1 MIQWWYSLAGQATGP
16 YDIDGLAQ
24 LFRTG
29 NVDAQTLVWHE
40 GMSSWQAIA
49 QLPELR
55 GVVMPAP
62 ALRPLAEPNSGPN
75 SNPNSPYAVNSQP
88 GYPARNNTIV
98 IVLAVVAVLLAVLAL
113 AAGAA
118 IWKGYS
124 NAHAQR
130 EQALQRQ
137 TTPVAGTAQP
147 AQVWQN
153 PVTLLQAYVDA
164 DWQLSTSPDATGAW
178 YTFAQADKSA
188 GILLKASPENV
199 ANTTLREVVPE
210 ISSALRT
217 LGFQLDGAGQ
227 YTEDE
232 ALPGWL
238 LTGSSSQYPDK
249 KISMQVVQTKKNFW
263 VIITIKPINSPGYE
277 EKLQSLHHA
286 IISTIT

>member
-24 LFRTG
+24 LFCTG
-29 NVDAQTLVWHE
+29 NIDAQTLVWHE

-62 ALRPLAEPNSGPN
+62 GQQPTAGRHIPSR
-75 SNPNSPYAVNSQP
+75 SPYAGNNQP
-88 GYPARNNTIV
+88 DYHQPARSSKLV
-98 IVLAVVAVLLAVLAL
+98 VVLAIVGVLLAVLVL
-113 AAGAA
+113 AVGAA
-118 IWKGYS
+118 VWKGYS

-130 EQALQRQ
+130 LQASQQQ
-137 TTPVAGTAQP
+137 TAPVAGTAQP

-153 PVTLLQAYVDA
+153 PVTLMQAYVDA
-164 DWQLSTSPDATGAW
+164 DWQLSTAPDAAGAW
-178 YTFAQADKSA
+178 YTFAQADNSA

-199 ANTTLREVVPE
+199 TNTTLREVVPE
-210 ISSALRT
+210 VVSALRT
-217 LGFQLDGAGQ
+217 QGFELDGAGQ

-238 LTGSSSQYPDK
+238 LTGSSSQYPGK
-249 KISMQVVQTKKNFW
+249 KITIQVVQTKKNFW
-263 VIITIKPINSPGYE
+263 IIVTIKPANSPGHE
-277 EKLQSLHHA
+277 KKLQSLHRA